1 MFESFFHMTKLL
13 VLFVFVRWS
22 VFLIQPILQEK
33 TKERYKLKKLLIGL
47 ITLIVI
53 GVAALKIA
61 DIVVMGG
68 DSYYVQVTTDG
79 TKQNETDS
87 QGQTYTKY
95 QYQLPGYDQNG
106 EEKSMDFSTVKER
119 PLRKEA
125 FLKLTWN
132 KNKGVTSFEEVKEK
146 EVPKKAQEKLLEAN

>member
-1 MFESFFHMTKLL
+1 M
-13 VLFVFVRWS
+13 
-22 VFLIQPILQEK
+22 
-33 TKERYKLKKLLIGL
+33 
-47 ITLIVI
+47 I
-53 GVAALKIA
+53 GVAGLKIA

-79 TKQNETDS
+79 IKQSERDD
-87 QGQTYTKY
+87 QGHTYTRY

-106 EEKSMDFSTVKER
+106 EKKDLDFSTVKER

-132 KNKGVTSFEEVKEK
+132 KNKGVTSFEEVQEK
-146 EVPKKAQEKLLEAN
+146 EVPKKAQEKLMEAK